1 MSKLARCLA
10 LVAAMATVSAA
21 ALSVADA
28 QEKGKKAAG
37 KTSGTIV
44 VNEGKDGKYRFTIR
58 DTDGKF
64 LAQSSPI
71 SFATKDDALKGVEK
85 LKAALE
91 NPKTTYGKSEGAKD
105 KGKGADKE

>member
-10 LVAAMATVSAA
+10 LVAAMATVSVA

-37 KTSGTIV
+37 KTTGFV
-44 VNEGKDGKYRFTIR
+44 DVQEGKDGKYRLIIKNS
-58 DTDGKF
+58 DEKF

-71 SFATKDDALKGVEK
+71 SFATKDAALKGVEK

-91 NPKTTYGKSEGAKD
+91 NPKTTYGKTGGAKD
-105 KGKGADKE
+105 KDKE

>member
-37 KTSGTIV
+37 KPPGPSW
-44 VNEGKDGKYRFTIR
+44 
-58 DTDGKF
+58 
-64 LAQSSPI
+64 
-71 SFATKDDALKGVEK
+71 
-85 LKAALE
+85 
-91 NPKTTYGKSEGAKD
+91 
-105 KGKGADKE
+105 